1 MAVSTSAQAP
11 SSAVLVAGIAGL
23 LLCAVLAG
31 VGLAVGELNAMIIAL
46 AMIAAAATFVDFR
59 VGTVLLMILLPLK
72 ETTFFPSSMFGITG
86 MNPLN
91 LLLAATLASYLLR
104 GRFSNFLPKPLAWL
118 FIVPIVIGGLI
129 GAPHAEHTYTLFLEE
144 QVIHYLDGFGY
155 LRDAMVKPL
164 LIVAIAMLVGAAVE
178 RSHKPERFLTPIIL
192 AVLLMSTIAIGFVV
206 ASGVRL
212 GALADSGARGFF
224 SAMGMHANDLGRL
237 YAVAYGLLLFTWWE
251 TEDKALK
258 TVLLGSMGLLVI
270 ALALTFSRGAFLGF
284 MVINA
289 LFLLWKFNAK
299 SLALGLFGVMAA
311 FIIAPGYL
319 IRRITM
325 GFDSGDANTVSAG
338 RIDGIWAPLLPE
350 VFKSPIWGNGLDSTT
365 WSDPMWAEQML
376 TVTHPHSAYLQALL
390 DMGIV
395 GLVLLMAYYI
405 HVWRTM
411 RNLGSNAWLSP
422 TMRGFFQG
430 GLAAL
435 ACFFVSG
442 LTGSSLRP
450 ATEFAFLWIAIGIM
464 YGVLARKPDART
476 AYDAQSVEAKGTGT

>member
-1 MAVSTSAQAP
+1 MAVSTTAQGP
-11 SSAVLVAGIAGL
+11 SSALLVAGIAGL

-31 VGLAVGELNAMIIAL
+31 VGLAVGELNAMIIAV

-59 VGTVLLMILLPLK
+59 VGVVLMIILLPLK

-91 LLLAATLASYLLR
+91 LVLVATLASYLLR
-104 GRFSNFLPKPLAWL
+104 GRFNRFVPKPLAWL
-118 FIVPIVIGGLI
+118 YILPIVAAGLI
-129 GAPHAEHTYTLFLEE
+129 GLPNVERIHPAFFEGE
-144 QVIHYLDGFGY
+144 VIHYLEGFGY

-164 LIVAIAMLVGAAVE
+164 LMVVIAMLIAAAVE
-178 RSHKPERFLTPIIL
+178 RSQKPERFLTPIVL
-192 AVLLMSTIAIGFVV
+192 AALTMSLLAIGFVV

-212 GALADSGARGFF
+212 GSLADSGARGFF

-251 TEDKALK
+251 TKDKTLK
-258 TVLLGSMGLLVI
+258 SVLVGTMGLIVI

-289 LFLLWKFNAK
+289 LFLLWKFNVK
-299 SLALGLFGVMAA
+299 SVGLA
-311 FIIAPGYL
+311 IIAGVITLIMIPGYL
-319 IRRITM
+319 VRRVTM
-325 GFDSGDANTVSAG
+325 GFDTGDVNAVSAG
-338 RIDGIWAPLLPE
+338 RIEGIWGPLLPE
-350 VFKSPIWGNGLDSTT
+350 LTKSPLWGQGLDAVM
-365 WSDPMWAEQML
+365 WSDPMWADQML
-376 TVTHPHSAYLQALL
+376 QVTHPHSAYLQALL
-390 DMGIV
+390 DTGVI
-395 GLVLLMAYYI
+395 GLVLMVAFYI

-442 LTGSSLRP
+442 FTGSSLRP

-476 AYDAQSVEAKGTGT
+476 AYDAQAAEAKAAST